1 MHRIADW
8 LRQAEAWLDDKGKMA
23 WIATMVLGFIF
34 VWPIGLA
41 ILFYMIWSGRMGCG
55 KHSWKR
61 SYGRS
66 GAGATG
72 NAAFDEYREE
82 TLRRLE
88 EEQGAFMGFLEQL
101 RRAKDKAEFDQ
112 FMSERKRT
120 VDDGPAAA

>member
-1 MHRIADW
+1 
-8 LRQAEAWLDDKGKMA
+8 
-23 WIATMVLGFIF
+23 
-34 VWPIGLA
+34 
-41 ILFYMIWSGRMGCG
+41 MGCG

-66 GAGATG
+66 GVGATG
-72 NAAFDEYREE
+72 NAAFDEYRKE

-88 EEQGAFMGFLEQL
+88 EEQGAFMGFIEQL